1 MGHSS
6 SSVLRSSRGCPE
18 NVLGTPRINL
28 PGTSLERLIRTL
40 PGWSNRTF
48 RGHPRDVGGY
58 IFAGWEIANTGG
70 LVKKN
75 YFNRIVTEIE
85 NKTPDV
91 TDFIKKTDTDK

>member
-1 MGHSS
+1 M
-6 SSVLRSSRGCPE
+6 
-18 NVLGTPRINL
+18 PRINL
-28 PGTSLERLIRTL
+28 PGTPLESLIKTL
-40 PGWSNRTF
+40 PGQSNRTF
-48 RGHPRDVGGY
+48 RGHPRDVGSY